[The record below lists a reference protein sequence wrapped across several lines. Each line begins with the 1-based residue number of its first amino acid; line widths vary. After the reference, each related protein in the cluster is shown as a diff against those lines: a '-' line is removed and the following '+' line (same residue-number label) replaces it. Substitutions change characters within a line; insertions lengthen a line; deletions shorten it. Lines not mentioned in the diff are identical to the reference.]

1 MTPANP
7 LVATASE
14 APVDPWSGVW
24 IAQDIETLC
33 AGIRNGSWI
42 EGTLGAVS
50 AGLDALAFI
59 SDPIGALLQYG
70 VAWIIDHVKPL
81 SEALDWLAGDP
92 GQIAAHAQTWR
103 NVAGSLH
110 DRADDLDQAVRWD
123 VTGWTGD
130 AADAY
135 RNWVGQ
141 QKGAVDGLAQ
151 AAQTLATI
159 TEAAGEL
166 VAGVRMM
173 VRDAI
178 ATLVSRLID
187 YAIEEAVSFGLATP
201 LVVEQVSTLCAS
213 WAVKIGKWLKD
224 LVGSLSRLRG
234 VAGKVGELIE
244 KLKGLL
250 GRRGHGGG
258 DGGIVLQTGGELRR
272 VRGDIDFESGW
283 ADHAYDTFRASDDE
297 LPGVLATAS
306 QHGFNAEDIIQI
318 KNHVFRDE
326 HQLDLYGDSAAGR
339 FDANPRMAEAWQR
352 LADGNPHAADID
364 LLEHERFESKFMA
377 ETGDPSYGRAHTA
390 TNEAGYT
397 WDPEAAARDGFGYQR
412 KEW

>member
-1 MTPANP
+1 MSTANP
-7 LVATASE
+7 LIATASN

-33 AGIRNGSWI
+33 EGVKNGSWI

-50 AGLDALAFI
+50 AGLDALAVI

-92 GQIAAHAQTWR
+92 AQIAAHAQTWH
-103 NVAGSLH
+103 NVASALR

-123 VTGWTGD
+123 TAEWNGN

-141 QKGAVDGLAQ
+141 QKGAVGGLAQ
-151 AAQTLATI
+151 AATTLATI
-159 TEAAGEL
+159 TEAAGQL
-166 VAGVRMM
+166 IAGVRMM

-187 YAIEEAVSFGLATP
+187 YAIEELASFGFATP

-213 WAVKIGKWLKD
+213 WAAKISTWLKD
-224 LVGSLSRLRG
+224 LVGSLARLRG
-234 VAGKVGELIE
+234 MAGRVGELIDN
-244 KLKGLL
+244 LKGLL
-250 GRRGHGGG
+250 GRLGHGGDDAG
-258 DGGIVLQTGGELRR
+258 VVLQTGGELRR
-272 VRGDIDFESGW
+272 PRGDIDFEEDW
-283 ADHAYDTFRASDDE
+283 ANHAYDTFRASDDE
-297 LPGVLATAS
+297 IPGVTATAS
-306 QHGFNAEDIIQI
+306 QYGFSAEDINQI

-326 HQLDLYGDSAAGR
+326 HKLDLYGDGPVAR
-339 FDANPRMAEAWQR
+339 FDANSRMAEAWQR
-352 LADGNPHAADID
+352 LADGNPHPADID
-364 LLEHERFESKFMA
+364 LLKHEQIESNFMA

-390 TNEAGYT
+390 TNDAGYT

-412 KEW
+412 KD

>member
-1 MTPANP
+1 MSTANP
-7 LVATASE
+7 LVATASN

-33 AGIRNGSWI
+33 DGVKNGSWI

-50 AGLDALAFI
+50 AGLDALAVI

-70 VAWIIDHVKPL
+70 MAWIIDYVKPL
-81 SEALDWLAGDP
+81 SEALDWLAGNP
-92 GQIAAHAQTWR
+92 AQIAAHAQTWH
-103 NVAGSLH
+103 NVAGALH
-110 DRADDLDQAVRWD
+110 DRASDLDRAVRWD
-123 VTGWTGD
+123 NAEWTGD

-151 AAQTLATI
+151 AATTLATL
-159 TEAAGEL
+159 TQAAGQL
-166 VAGVRMM
+166 IAGVRMM

-187 YAIEEAVSFGLATP
+187 YAIEELASFGLATP

-213 WAVKIGKWLKD
+213 WAAKISAWFKD
-224 LVGSLSRLRG
+224 LVGSLSKLRG
-234 VAGKVGELIE
+234 VASKVGELIE
-244 KLKGLL
+244 KLKALL
-250 GRRGHGGG
+250 SRHRPGG
-258 DGGIVLQTGGELRR
+258 DDADTLLQTGGELRR
-272 VRGDIDFESGW
+272 PRDDFDFEIGW
-283 ADHAYDTFRASDDE
+283 ANRAYDRIRASDDDIASVAE
-297 LPGVLATAS
+297 TAGKY
-306 QHGFNAEDIIQI
+306 GFSTEDIITI

-326 HQLDLYGDSAAGR
+326 HLLDLYGDDIVGP

-352 LADGNPHAADID
+352 LADGNPHPADIA
-364 LLEHERFESKFMA
+364 LLNHERYEANVMA
-377 ETGDPSYGRAHTA
+377 TTGDPSYLRAHTA

-397 WDPEAAARDGFGYQR
+397 WDPGAAARDGLGYQR
-412 KEW
+412 QG

>member
-1 MTPANP
+1 VSPTNP
-7 LVATASE
+7 LIATASN
-14 APVDPWSGVW
+14 APVDPWSWVW

-33 AGIRNGSWI
+33 DGVKNGSWI

-50 AGLDALAFI
+50 AGLDALAVI
-59 SDPIGALLQYG
+59 SDPVGALLQYG

-92 GQIAAHAQTWR
+92 AQIAAHAQTWR
-103 NVAGSLH
+103 NVAGALH
-110 DRADDLDQAVRWD
+110 DRAGDLDQAVRWD
-123 VTGWTGD
+123 TAEWTGD

-141 QKGAVDGLAQ
+141 QKGAVDGLAH
-151 AAQTLATI
+151 AATTLATI
-159 TEAAGEL
+159 TEAAGQL
-166 VAGVRMM
+166 IAGVRMM

-187 YAIEEAVSFGLATP
+187 YAIEEAASLGFATP

-213 WAVKIGKWLKD
+213 WAAKISRWLKD

-234 VAGKVGELIE
+234 VAGQIGELIE

-250 GRRGHGGG
+250 GRLGHGGS
-258 DGGIVLQTGGELRR
+258 DADVVLQTGGELRR
-272 VRGDIDFESGW
+272 VRGDIDFEEGW
-283 ADHAYDTFRASDDE
+283 AEHAYDTFRASDDE
-297 LPGVLATAS
+297 LPGVIATAG
-306 QHGFNAEDIIQI
+306 QYGFSAEDIAQI

-326 HQLDLYGDSAAGR
+326 HQLDLYGDSTVAR

-352 LADGNPHAADID
+352 LADGHPHSADID
-364 LLEHERFESKFMA
+364 LLEHERFESNFMA
-377 ETGDPSYGRAHTA
+377 QAGDPSYGRAHTA
-390 TNEAGYT
+390 TNDAGYT

-412 KEW
+412 RD